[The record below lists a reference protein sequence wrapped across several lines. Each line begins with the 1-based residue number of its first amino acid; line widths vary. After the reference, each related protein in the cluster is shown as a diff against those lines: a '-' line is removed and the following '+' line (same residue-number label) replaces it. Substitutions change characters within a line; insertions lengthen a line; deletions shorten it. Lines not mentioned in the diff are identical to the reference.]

1 MGKQFR
7 KVAVLGYHEDSR
19 VCEPMTALAE
29 HLTKSGIEV
38 LAADDMSLD
47 FAATRMPEAELASKA
62 DLAIA
67 VGGDGTML
75 YAGQLASA
83 ADIPLLGINRG
94 RLGFLADVT
103 PEGMLESVNHV
114 LAGNYRTDARL
125 LLDARLI
132 RPDAADISLIA
143 VNDVVLQRLKSGRM
157 LDFVTRIGDQYVN
170 THSGDG
176 LIVATPTGSTAYAL
190 SCGGPIIEPQLHA
203 IVVVPVAP
211 HTLSVR
217 PIVIPADHKI
227 ELSLLERPEVKA
239 EITIDGNSIGEIR
252 PQDKLQIAASDRRL
266 TLLHPPGYDF
276 YSILRSKLHWGHDT
290 RKRDD
295 AGETS

>member
-1 MGKQFR
+1 M
-7 KVAVLGYHEDSR
+7 LGRHGDPR
-19 VCEPMTALAE
+19 ICEPMTELAE
-29 HLTKSGIEV
+29 HLTKAGIEV
-38 LAADDMSLD
+38 LAAEDMSLD
-47 FAATRMPEAELASKA
+47 FAATRLPEPELLHNA

-67 VGGDGTML
+67 IGGDGTML
-75 YAGQLASA
+75 YAGQLACA

-103 PEGMLESVNHV
+103 PEEMCDSVDHV
-114 LAGNYRTDARL
+114 IAGNYRTDVRL
-125 LLDARLI
+125 LLDARFI
-132 RPDAADISLIA
+132 RPGETDISVIA
-143 VNDVVLQRLKSGRM
+143 VNDVVLQRRESGRM

-170 THSGDG
+170 THAGDG

-190 SCGGPIIEPQLHA
+190 SCGGPIIEPQLNA

-227 ELSLLERPEVKA
+227 ELRLLERPDVKA
-239 EITIDGNSIGEIR
+239 EITIDGNSIGEIQ
-252 PQDKLQIAASDRRL
+252 PQDKLQIAASNSHL

-276 YSILRSKLHWGHDT
+276 YSILRSKLHWGHDM
-290 RKRDD
+290 RKRDNP
-295 AGETS
+295 GETL

>member
-1 MGKQFR
+1 M
-7 KVAVLGYHEDSR
+7 LGRHGDPR
-19 VCEPMTALAE
+19 VCEPMTELAE
-29 HLTKSGIEV
+29 HLTEAGIEV
-38 LAADDMSLD
+38 LAAEDMSLD
-47 FAATRMPEAELASKA
+47 FAATRLPEPELLHNA

-67 VGGDGTML
+67 IGGDGTML
-75 YAGQLASA
+75 YAGQLACS

-94 RLGFLADVT
+94 RLGFLADVK
-103 PEGMLESVNHV
+103 PDEMLDSVDHV
-114 LAGNYRTDARL
+114 IAGNYRTDTRL

-132 RPDAADISLIA
+132 RPDDTDVSVIA
-143 VNDVVLQRLKSGRM
+143 VNDVVLQRGESGRM

-170 THSGDG
+170 THGGDG

-190 SCGGPIIEPQLHA
+190 SCGGPIIEPNLNA

-217 PIVIPADHKI
+217 PIVIPAKDKI
-227 ELSLLERPEVKA
+227 ELKLLERPDVKA
-239 EITIDGNSIGEIR
+239 EITVDGNTIGEIR
-252 PQDKLQIAASDRRL
+252 PQDKLRIAASDSRL

-276 YSILRSKLHWGHDT
+276 YSILRSKLHWGHDM

-295 AGETS
+295 SAETF